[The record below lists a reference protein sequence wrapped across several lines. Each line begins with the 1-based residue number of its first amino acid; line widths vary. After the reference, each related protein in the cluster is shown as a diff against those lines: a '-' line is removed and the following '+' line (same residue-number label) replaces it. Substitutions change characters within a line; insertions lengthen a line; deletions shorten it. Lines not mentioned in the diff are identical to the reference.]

1 MDNLSKHCVVTFDE
15 MSLRQELKYNPHRD
29 EVDGVVHRT
38 QRQPEVCNQAL
49 VFMIRGLAK
58 NWKQPISF
66 YFSKNAASGF
76 HLRLIL
82 YAVLESLFQI
92 DLKPVIIVCD
102 QGPCNRSLYNLLG
115 VTASKPHF
123 QVSTSI

>member
-1 MDNLSKHCVVTFDE
+1 MDNLSKHCVVTLDE

-29 EVDGVVHRT
+29 EVDGVVHLS
-38 QRQPEVCNQAL
+38 VGNQAL

-58 NWKQPISF
+58 HWKQPVSF

-82 YAVLESLFQI
+82 YAVLES
-92 DLKPVIIVCD
+92 VCN
-102 QGPCNRSLYNLLG
+102 QCL
-115 VTASKPHF
+115 
-123 QVSTSI
+123 